1 MAGDFT
7 VSEVRIRFYAGES
20 EDFLGWASCLINGG
34 LFLNDV
40 EIRRSREG
48 CLYVRFPTHPSKT
61 GVRHHHFCPVNRET
75 RAVLEEAILGKF
87 SAEGIVTARRKDGEE
102 TGRT

>member
-7 VSEVRIRFYAGES
+7 VSEVRIRFYARES
-20 EDFLGWASCLINGG
+20 EDFLGWASCLVNGG
-34 LFLNDV
+34 LFLNDM

-48 CLYVRFPTHPSKT
+48 RLYVRFPTQPSRS

-75 RAVLEEAILGKF
+75 RAALEGAILGKF
-87 SAEGIVTARRKDGEE
+87 STEGIVAARRKDGEE
-102 TGRT
+102 AGRT